1 MLEVYQAY
9 ADYRSMMA
17 LLEDMIRSTVAET
30 IGTTR
35 VSVEDRHVDLSMP
48 FRQLSMVDEAS
59 KAAGIDFRRAHDV
72 HQLRFQVSNL
82 LRSRV
87 EPNATWGE
95 LVELAFEHKVEA
107 SLIDPVHV
115 VDFPADI
122 SPLAKP
128 SPTDPRLAERFETFI
143 YGMEIANAFSEMNDP
158 VRQREVL
165 FAQVNSAQARGE
177 FENVLDEDFL
187 EALEYG
193 LPPTGGLGVGIDR
206 LAMVVTGSSS
216 IREVIAF
223 PTVRPIRD

>member
-1 MLEVYQAY
+1 
-9 ADYRSMMA
+9 
-17 LLEDMIRSTVAET
+17 MIRSTVAET
-30 IGTTR
+30 IGTTW
-35 VSVEDRHVDLSMP
+35 VSVEGRDIDLGMP
-48 FRQLSMVDEAS
+48 FRRLSMVDEAS
-59 KAAGIDFRRAHDV
+59 EATGIDFRRAHDV
-72 HQLRFQVSNL
+72 HQLSFQISNL
-82 LRSRV
+82 LGSRV
-87 EPNATWGE
+87 ESNATWGE
-95 LVELAFEHKVEA
+95 LVELAFEHTVEA

-128 SPTDPRLAERFETFI
+128 SPTDPRLAERFETYI

-177 FENVLDEDFL
+177 FDNVLDEDFL

-206 LAMVVTGSSS
+206 LAMIVTGSSS